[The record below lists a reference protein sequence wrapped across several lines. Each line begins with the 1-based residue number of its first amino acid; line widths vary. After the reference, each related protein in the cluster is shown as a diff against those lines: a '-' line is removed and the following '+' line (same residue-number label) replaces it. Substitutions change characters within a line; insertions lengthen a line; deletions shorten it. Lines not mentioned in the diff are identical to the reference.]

1 MQQQGT
7 NGTTLASGLREASD
21 LRDNTCSRSG
31 KDTKADM
38 EKGGGEEEAGKR
50 KGPSW
55 LRPAGQQ
62 GPAVATLLPGS
73 HCL

>member
-1 MQQQGT
+1 M
-7 NGTTLASGLREASD
+7 LI
-21 LRDNTCSRSG
+21 G
-31 KDTKADM
+31 KAAEQAAKAWERGKGRM
-38 EKGGGEEEAGKR
+38 AERKGGGGEEEAGKR

-73 HCL
+73 RCL

>member
-38 EKGGGEEEAGKR
+38 DKAGSKWSMRGLKTLEMAVTKR
-50 KGPSW
+50 
-55 LRPAGQQ
+55 
-62 GPAVATLLPGS
+62 
-73 HCL
+73 